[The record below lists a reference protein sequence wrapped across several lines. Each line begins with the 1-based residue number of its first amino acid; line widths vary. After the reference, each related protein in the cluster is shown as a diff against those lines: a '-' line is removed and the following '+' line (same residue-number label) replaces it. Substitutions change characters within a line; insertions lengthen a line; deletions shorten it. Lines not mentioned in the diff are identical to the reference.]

1 MGNIRVT
8 NECNWVGFHLANSTT
23 QEASLAGKFTGGV
36 VETLIMSVR
45 ASYCAEECKEVEKEE
60 FREFEAK
67 RSLGLEEKQ
76 LRRK

>member
-36 VETLIMSVR
+36 VETLDHVGKS
-45 ASYCAEECKEVEKEE
+45 
-60 FREFEAK
+60 
-67 RSLGLEEKQ
+67 Q
-76 LRRK
+76 LLCRRM